1 MTVLDELV
9 AAAAARP
16 LPPGEAPA
24 RPPSDFA
31 ARLRRPIGA
40 PIRVIAEVK
49 RASPS
54 QGAIRPGASA
64 LAVARG
70 YEANGAAAI
79 SVLTEPTRFGGHY
92 DDLAS
97 VSAAVEV
104 PTICKDF
111 VVKEDQLRVAALLGA
126 RSVLLMVRVVNERL
140 QGLLNAARALG
151 LEPLV
156 EVHDE
161 WELELALGT
170 DALVIGVNNRDLST
184 LQIDRARGEALLA
197 RVPRDRV
204 RVAESGYGGPESV
217 AHLDCDAV
225 LVGTSLMRDPGWL
238 AAVSAPVPGP
248 PRVKVC
254 GLTRREDA
262 ALALSLGADALGFV
276 CTPGLSR
283 SVAPSEIGSITQDI
297 GAVDKA
303 ILVFRQP
310 LIHDVIHAIHQ
321 SCISRIQLHQAEPG
335 VVQAARRVAQVTV
348 ATEPGEPGTALRPS
362 LWDSGSGGSGQA
374 MDWEAVLGR
383 GAPPFTW
390 IAGGITPENVAEL
403 LKYRPWGIDLSSG
416 IEASPGM
423 KDAGK
428 LRSLFE
434 EVRR

>member
-16 LPPGEAPA
+16 LPPGEPLP
-24 RPPSDFA
+24 RLPSDFA

-64 LAVARG
+64 AEVARR
-70 YEANGAAAI
+70 YEADGAAAI

-97 VSAAVEV
+97 VSAAVEL

-111 VVKEDQLRVAALLGA
+111 VVREDQLRVAALLGA
-126 RSVLLMVRVVNERL
+126 RSVLLMVRVVKERL
-140 QGLLNAARALG
+140 QGLVHAARALG

-161 WELELALGT
+161 WELELALRT
-170 DALVIGVNNRDLST
+170 DAQVIGVNNRDLST

-204 RVAESGYGGPESV
+204 RVAESGYDGPASV

-225 LVGTSLMRDPGWL
+225 LVGTSLMRDPSWL
-238 AAVSAPVPGP
+238 AAVSAQLAGP

-254 GLTRREDA
+254 GLTRSEDA

-283 SVAPSEIGSITQDI
+283 SVAPGDVERITEEIG
-297 GAVDKA
+297 AAHKA

-310 LIHDVIHAIHQ
+310 SIDELIHVIHE
-321 SCISRIQLHQAEPG
+321 SCISRVQLHRAEPS
-335 VVQAARRVAQVTV
+335 VIEAARRVAQVTV
-348 ATEPGEPGTALRPS
+348 ATGPGVPGSAIHPV
-362 LWDSGSGGSGQA
+362 LWDPGAGGSGERL
-374 MDWEAVLGR
+374 DWSTTLAA

-416 IEASPGM
+416 IETSPGI
-423 KDAGK
+423 KHAGK